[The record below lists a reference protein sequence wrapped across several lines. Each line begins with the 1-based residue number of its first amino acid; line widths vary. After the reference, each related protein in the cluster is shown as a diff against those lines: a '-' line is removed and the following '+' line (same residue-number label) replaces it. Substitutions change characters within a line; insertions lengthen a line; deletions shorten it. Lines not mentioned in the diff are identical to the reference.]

1 VSTFEIFAAIP
12 SMGTMGAIEYVGK
25 PGGRVVVV
33 VVVVVDVVVVVVGA
47 IVLDGGIVDVI
58 VSSAALE
65 ALEHAIMSMLIP
77 VIMSGGTEDR
87 LTFCIFRPK
96 LVCFTSSTLEE

>member
-1 VSTFEIFAAIP
+1 
-12 SMGTMGAIEYVGK
+12 
-25 PGGRVVVV
+25 
-33 VVVVVDVVVVVVGA
+33 VVVVVGA

-77 VIMSGGTEDR
+77 AIMSSDTEDR
-87 LTFCIFRPK
+87 PTFCIF
-96 LVCFTSSTLEE
+96 

>member
-1 VSTFEIFAAIP
+1 
-12 SMGTMGAIEYVGK
+12 MGTMGAIEYVGK

-65 ALEHAIMSMLIP
+65 ALEHAITSTLNPAIT
-77 VIMSGGTEDR
+77 SGVRDDR
-87 LTFCIFRPK
+87 PIFCIF
-96 LVCFTSSTLEE
+96 

>member
-1 VSTFEIFAAIP
+1 
-12 SMGTMGAIEYVGK
+12 MGTMGAIEYVGK

-33 VVVVVDVVVVVVGA
+33 VVVVVIDVVVVVVGA

-65 ALEHAIMSMLIP
+65 ALEHAITSTLNPAIT
-77 VIMSGGTEDR
+77 SGVRDDR
-87 LTFCIFRPK
+87 PIFCIF
-96 LVCFTSSTLEE
+96 

>member
-1 VSTFEIFAAIP
+1 VSTFVIFAAIP

>member
-1 VSTFEIFAAIP
+1 VSTFVIFVANPLTGRI
-12 SMGTMGAIEYVGK
+12 GAIEYVGN

-33 VVVVVDVVVVVVGA
+33 VEVVVVVVVVVVGA

-77 VIMSGGTEDR
+77 AIMSSDTEDR
-87 LTFCIFRPK
+87 PTFCIF
-96 LVCFTSSTLEE
+96 

>member
-1 VSTFEIFAAIP
+1 VSTFVIFAAIP

-25 PGGRVVVV
+25 PGGRVV

>member
-1 VSTFEIFAAIP
+1 VANPLTGRI
-12 SMGTMGAIEYVGK
+12 GAIEYVGN

-33 VVVVVDVVVVVVGA
+33 VEVVVVVVVVVVVGA

>member
-1 VSTFEIFAAIP
+1 
-12 SMGTMGAIEYVGK
+12 MGTMGAIEYVGK

>member
-1 VSTFEIFAAIP
+1 
-12 SMGTMGAIEYVGK
+12 MGTMGAIEYVGK
-25 PGGRVVVV
+25 PGGRVVVVVV

-65 ALEHAIMSMLIP
+65 ALEHAITSTLNPAMT
-77 VIMSGGTEDR
+77 SGVRDDR
-87 LTFCIFRPK
+87 PIFCIF
-96 LVCFTSSTLEE
+96 

>member
-1 VSTFEIFAAIP
+1 
-12 SMGTMGAIEYVGK
+12 MGTMGAIEYVGK
-25 PGGRVVVV
+25 PGGRVVVVV

-65 ALEHAIMSMLIP
+65 ALEHAITSTLNPAIT
-77 VIMSGGTEDR
+77 SGVRDDR
-87 LTFCIFRPK
+87 PIFCIF
-96 LVCFTSSTLEE
+96 

>member
-1 VSTFEIFAAIP
+1 VIFAANPLTGRI
-12 SMGTMGAIEYVGK
+12 GAIEYVGN

-33 VVVVVDVVVVVVGA
+33 VEVVVVVVVVVIGA
-47 IVLDGGIVDVI
+47 IVLNGGIVDVI

-77 VIMSGGTEDR
+77 AIMSGDKKEWPS
-87 LTFCIFRPK
+87 FCLVRPK
-96 LVCFTSSTLEE
+96 LECFTSSTLEE

>member
-1 VSTFEIFAAIP
+1 
-12 SMGTMGAIEYVGK
+12 MGTMGAIEYVGK

-33 VVVVVDVVVVVVGA
+33 VVVDVVVDVVVVVVGA

-65 ALEHAIMSMLIP
+65 ALEHAITSTLNPAIT
-77 VIMSGGTEDR
+77 SGVRDDR
-87 LTFCIFRPK
+87 PIFCIF
-96 LVCFTSSTLEE
+96 

>member
-1 VSTFEIFAAIP
+1 
-12 SMGTMGAIEYVGK
+12 MGTMGAIEYVGK
-25 PGGRVVVV
+25 PGGRVVVVVV

-65 ALEHAIMSMLIP
+65 ALEHAITSTLNPAIT
-77 VIMSGGTEDR
+77 SGVRDDR
-87 LTFCIFRPK
+87 PIFCIF
-96 LVCFTSSTLEE
+96 

>member
-1 VSTFEIFAAIP
+1 
-12 SMGTMGAIEYVGK
+12 MGTMGAIEYVGK

-33 VVVVVDVVVVVVGA
+33 VVDVVVDVVVVVVGA

-65 ALEHAIMSMLIP
+65 ALEHAITSTLNPAIT
-77 VIMSGGTEDR
+77 SGVRDDR
-87 LTFCIFRPK
+87 PIFCIF
-96 LVCFTSSTLEE
+96 

>member
-1 VSTFEIFAAIP
+1 
-12 SMGTMGAIEYVGK
+12 MGTMGAIEYVGK
-25 PGGRVVVV
+25 PGGRVVVVVDVV

-65 ALEHAIMSMLIP
+65 ALEHAITSTLNPAIT
-77 VIMSGGTEDR
+77 SGVRDDR
-87 LTFCIFRPK
+87 PIFCIF
-96 LVCFTSSTLEE
+96 

>member
-1 VSTFEIFAAIP
+1 
-12 SMGTMGAIEYVGK
+12 MGTMGAIEYVGK
-25 PGGRVVVV
+25 PGGRVVVVVV

>member
-1 VSTFEIFAAIP
+1 
-12 SMGTMGAIEYVGK
+12 MGTMGAIEYVGK

-47 IVLDGGIVDVI
+47 IVLDGGIVEVI

-65 ALEHAIMSMLIP
+65 ALEHAITSTLNPAIT
-77 VIMSGGTEDR
+77 SGVRDDR
-87 LTFCIFRPK
+87 PIFCIF
-96 LVCFTSSTLEE
+96 